1 MKCANK
7 STCTFEGFGR
17 FNGIINGHKII
28 LEKVFYSKDI
38 NKNLIGG
45 VKLAKDGYNA
55 TILYKNDNI
64 YLKIFKN
71 NYTIGEFATNNTNT
85 FVIPSTQYY
94 KPDINSTELNNQSLM
109 LWHQRLGHFYQR
121 DISKYLELHNI
132 KTNNCLECA
141 ISKLKSK
148 PHNKTPPKAQKVL
161 ETIHS
166 DIMGPINPVSQD

>member
-141 ISKLKSK
+141 ISKLKSM
-148 PHNKTPPKAQKVL
+148 PHNKTPPKL
-161 ETIHS
+161 
-166 DIMGPINPVSQD
+166 